1 MNFSSELTKYPV
13 YSTHYLVRRKVLNC
27 IYKKESLI
35 DVIVKIWALSRAVLS
50 HDKLDPVAVKKKK
63 KKYRYSLTQ
72 SPRPYDWSN

>member
-1 MNFSSELTKYPV
+1 MRP
-13 YSTHYLVRRKVLNC
+13 KVLNC

-72 SPRPYDWSN
+72 SPGHMTEVTSSQLSKSVT